1 MRCYMINLF
10 EIFDEASQRLQQS
23 LQFAGFKHETIVMD
37 DDGFL
42 PDNVMTPYQFFANYK
57 RNDDDKPAFFNEV
70 QVPPLWEIKGNH
82 NHAEIIDNGNV
93 RGRIFYR
100 EHFKNRIVS
109 FVEWFDTKDRL
120 RSVDFYNKDGF
131 KFAETVYDLNK
142 KPILKTY
149 VDRQGKEVLYENF
162 VTKDIILDWQGQS
175 HFFASKQ
182 DFISFYLDQIDVD
195 TSTVFINSLATP
207 FFVLYQTNHVSNAV
221 LFWQEQS
228 HGNVPGN
235 MKLLLDKETLNSKV
249 IIPDSAEFESITSN
263 VEAQYR
269 PLISQLGYLYD
280 YQKSNNYNKQVFN
293 LTNSDDLPNLEEIIR
308 QCEDYELHIGAI
320 TEMSAT
326 LMGLG
331 KYDNV
336 KLYPTITQ
344 AKINQLFQTCD
355 IYLDINKGGEIVN
368 AVERAML
375 HNQLILSYDE
385 TAHRRS
391 FIAKKNITKQDEPQQ
406 LIDILNEIAKEPRVF
421 KERVIAQQEQ
431 NNRIEE
437 TTFKNVITNALN
449 H

>member
-1 MRCYMINLF
+1 MESKCNLF
-10 EIFDEASQRLQQS
+10 EIFDEASQKLQQS

-70 QVPPLWEIKGNH
+70 QVPPLWEIKGNY

-207 FFVLYQTNHVSNAV
+207 FFVLY
-221 LFWQEQS
+221 
-228 HGNVPGN
+228 
-235 MKLLLDKETLNSKV
+235 
-249 IIPDSAEFESITSN
+249 
-263 VEAQYR
+263 
-269 PLISQLGYLYD
+269 
-280 YQKSNNYNKQVFN
+280 
-293 LTNSDDLPNLEEIIR
+293 
-308 QCEDYELHIGAI
+308 
-320 TEMSAT
+320 
-326 LMGLG
+326 
-331 KYDNV
+331 
-336 KLYPTITQ
+336 
-344 AKINQLFQTCD
+344 
-355 IYLDINKGGEIVN
+355 
-368 AVERAML
+368 
-375 HNQLILSYDE
+375 
-385 TAHRRS
+385 
-391 FIAKKNITKQDEPQQ
+391 
-406 LIDILNEIAKEPRVF
+406 
-421 KERVIAQQEQ
+421 
-431 NNRIEE
+431 
-437 TTFKNVITNALN
+437 
-449 H
+449 